1 MKKTYKA
8 MLCSLALMTMA
19 LTGCQQERGLAPDQ
33 TVQDGAEV
41 AQFSSGSITRVLNGT
56 SWEGTEMIGISN
68 VTKAEAA
75 TTNVAYKATAAGSTT
90 NFADQ
95 GTKLLLPAD
104 KSQVTFAAYYPYA
117 STISEGKAS
126 YIISKGSD
134 QPVLFATQSGTADNP
149 KLPFTFKHKLAQVKI
164 VLTAGE
170 GLSLGDLASVLYRGG
185 VTDVKMNVLTG
196 ELTTGTTK
204 GDITL
209 TKEAEGTYSSYVVPQ
224 DVDNTFA
231 FVMTLGGKSYTLT
244 MDKVNAA
251 PTKLDSGFSYT
262 FKAKLTKDGKVVN
275 PDDSTIGE
283 IGDGGTGEGGD
294 VTPDDPSAKALPFV
308 NDFKAATSL
317 DPFTAFSESGNEA
330 WRINNSGKYKNGAA
344 MSGYNGGAK
353 ANVDWLISP
362 ALDFTGATAPKL
374 FLNHTIGHA
383 GNVEVEQQV
392 LISKD
397 YVSGDPTKATWT
409 KLKITYP
416 GKPAEGKNFST
427 TDSETD
433 LSAYA
438 GEKNIHIALKY
449 TSTDEASAQ
458 WQIGKIEV
466 KETGSTEPGTEK
478 PGTEEPGTNPEQPTE
493 GNLLFPG
500 ADFEDWTAFT
510 GKLNKF
516 GLKNYATQADDPDQ
530 GKVLH
535 INGTPQKNDYV
546 FTVENVEV
554 KAKNPLKITFKMK
567 GECAGKS
574 ISINVYDK
582 SGNYVKYNLGD
593 ITTDAKISVAES
605 NQYNGSI
612 NTNGK
617 WITITLD
624 LTGVDV
630 NTSGSGNLFALKVGK
645 EAAWDVMLDDFKIE

>member
-8 MLCSLALMTMA
+8 ALCSLALMTMA

-41 AQFSSGSITRVLNGT
+41 AQFSSGSITRVVNGT
-56 SWEGTEMIGISN
+56 SWEGTEVIGISN
-68 VTKAEAA
+68 VTKAQAA
-75 TTNVAYKATAAGSTT
+75 TTNVAYKATSAGSAT
-90 NFADQ
+90 NFAAH
-95 GTKLLLPAD
+95 GTKLLLPGD
-104 KSQVTFAAYYPYA
+104 NSEVKFAAYYPYV
-117 STISEGKAS
+117 SSISENTAS

-134 QPVLFATQSGTADNP
+134 QPVLFATQSGTAANP

-164 VLTAGE
+164 VLTTGE
-170 GLSLGDLASVLYRGG
+170 GLSLDDLSTVLFKGG

-209 TKEAEGTYSSYVVPQ
+209 TKESDGTYSSYVVPQ
-224 DVDNTFA
+224 AMDNTFA
-231 FVMTLGGKSYTLT
+231 FVMTLGGKTYTLS
-244 MDKVNAA
+244 MDKVKKA

-275 PDDSTIGE
+275 PDGSTIDD
-283 IGDGGTGEGGD
+283 IVDSGTGDDGDGGD

-317 DPFTAFSESGNEA
+317 DPFSAFSETGDEA
-330 WRINNSGKYKNGAA
+330 WRISNSGQYKNGAA
-344 MSGYNGGAK
+344 MSGYKGGAK
-353 ANVDWLISP
+353 ANVDWLITP
-362 ALDFTGATAPKL
+362 ALDFTGATAPTL

-383 GNVEVEQQV
+383 GNVEEEQQV

-409 KLKITYP
+409 KLTITYP

-427 TDSETD
+427 IDSETD

-466 KETGSTEPGTEK
+466 KETGSTEPGTE
-478 PGTEEPGTNPEQPTE
+478 EPGTDPEQPTTS
-493 GNLLFPG
+493 NLLFPG
-500 ADFEDWTAFT
+500 ADFEDFDAFT
-510 GKLNKF
+510 ATLNNF

-535 INGTPQKNDYV
+535 INGTPQKNDYI
-546 FTVENVEV
+546 FTVQNVEV
-554 KAKNPLKITFKMK
+554 KAANPMKITFKLK

-582 SGNYVKYNLGD
+582 SGTYAKYNLGD
-593 ITTDAKISVAES
+593 ITTDATIGVADS
-605 NQYNGSI
+605 NQYGGSI

-624 LTGVDV
+624 LTGVEV
-630 NTSGSGNLFALKVGK
+630 NTSGSGSLFALKVGK
-645 EAAWDVMLDDFKIE
+645 EVAWDVMVDDFKIE